1 MSCIRD
7 PDRLAAHHGHSRIAG
22 ADADTRPSPVSAEPL
37 RDWLDDRLHRGDI
50 TYHATVNGIDI
61 YRILRPLYGENYAET
76 DEG

>member
-1 MSCIRD
+1 M
-7 PDRLAAHHGHSRIAG
+7 
-22 ADADTRPSPVSAEPL
+22 SAEPL

-61 YRILRPLYGENYAET
+61 YRILRPLYGDNYAET